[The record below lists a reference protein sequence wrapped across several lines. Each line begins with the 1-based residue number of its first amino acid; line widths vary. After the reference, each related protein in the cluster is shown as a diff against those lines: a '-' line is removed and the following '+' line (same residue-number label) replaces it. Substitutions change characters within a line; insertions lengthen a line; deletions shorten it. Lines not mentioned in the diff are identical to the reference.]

1 MSTTTSQ
8 RPRRFLTF
16 PQIRD
21 RYQVSEKT
29 PTNWVR
35 KGYVTLYKSADG
47 TFLLDV
53 DEVDAA
59 LKFYGPSKMRDGR
72 RRFGQTAKALPV
84 EAVES

>member
-1 MSTTTSQ
+1 MSTLP

-21 RYQVSEKT
+21 RYEVSEKT

-35 KGYVTLYKSADG
+35 KGYVTLYKSPEG
-47 TFLLDV
+47 TLLLDV

-59 LKFYGPSKMRDGR
+59 LKFYGPTKMRDGR
-72 RRFGQTAKALPV
+72 RRYGQTAKAVPV
-84 EAVES
+84 EAVGS